1 MPEDP
6 LDRVLV
12 GAGLLL
18 FLSAF
23 LPWFTY
29 SLDGGGVFRDIS
41 SSVVGWRVGLGWA
54 GLPALLGL
62 GTAALVLGEQRR
74 GDPVPLPLPLSR
86 GQRELVVGGLAA
98 VVVTLK
104 LLVGHHHG
112 VYDVSR
118 TFGLYVATTAA
129 LALAA
134 VGFVRHQRELDA
146 TSPPR

>member
-18 FLSAF
+18 FVSAF

-62 GTAALVLGEQRR
+62 ATAGLILGEQRR
-74 GDPVPLPLPLSR
+74 DEPVPLPLTR
-86 GQRELVVGGLAA
+86 GQRELVAGGLAA

-118 TFGLYVATTAA
+118 AFGLYVATLAA

-134 VGFVRHQRELDA
+134 VGFIRHQQELDA
-146 TSPPR
+146 PSPRR